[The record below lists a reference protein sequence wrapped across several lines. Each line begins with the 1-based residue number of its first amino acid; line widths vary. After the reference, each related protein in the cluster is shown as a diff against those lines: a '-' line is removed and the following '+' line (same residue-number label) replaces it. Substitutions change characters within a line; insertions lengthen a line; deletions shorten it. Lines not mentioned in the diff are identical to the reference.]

1 MESLRVAAVE
11 TSIPS
16 DETYKTHL
24 FEASLRALHE
34 SCPIVLRGI
43 DLLSQRTGQDEFL
56 QNSFLEIQLND
67 FEEVI
72 YLDDVFI
79 GSMYGRFTF
88 I

>member
-1 MESLRVAAVE
+1 MESLRVATVE

-56 QNSFLEIQLND
+56 RTQKIPFWKSSWMILKRSYTWMMF
-67 FEEVI
+67 
-72 YLDDVFI
+72 
-79 GSMYGRFTF
+79 S
-88 I
+88 